1 MEGAVSVSVLC
12 SILYKSDHVLIEVIQ
27 FPDEAVVECR
37 HQLGFRCPVTCLK
50 YTVKLTQGNHV
61 KGAHITQG
69 HLQYKFS
76 GIDYL
81 DPNSQVEGP

>member
-12 SILYKSDHVLIEVIQ
+12 SILHNSDHVLIEVIQ
-27 FPDEAVVECR
+27 FPDEAVVECG
-37 HQLGFRCPVTCLK
+37 HQLGFRCLVTCLK
-50 YTVKLTQGNHV
+50 YTVQLTQGNHV

-76 GIDYL
+76 RIDYL
-81 DPNSQVEGP
+81 DLDSQGEGS